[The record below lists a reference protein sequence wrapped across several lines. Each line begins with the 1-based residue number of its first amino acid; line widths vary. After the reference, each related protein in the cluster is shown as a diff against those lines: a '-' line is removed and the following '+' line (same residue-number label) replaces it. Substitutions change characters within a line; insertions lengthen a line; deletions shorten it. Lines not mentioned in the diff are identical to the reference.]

1 MGVLRVFGGCCRVFG
16 KIKYRYEIRQT
27 PPPFTKLVH
36 KLVNPYGQPDPKKTV
51 FLWPPL
57 AILVAGS
64 NDAKSPSLELQLQLQ
79 RVATC

>member
-1 MGVLRVFGGCCRVFG
+1 MFFLEVVGAW
-16 KIKYRYEIRQT
+16 EINFLQVKST
-27 PPPFTKLVH
+27 FTKLVH

-79 RVATC
+79 RMATC